1 MISCSDY
8 DYIEIACM
16 YRYPVKLTMKVGLPL
31 EGIALDT
38 ARDESNNECLKL
50 NVKETDVL
58 VILDEINKLEVLVEN
73 PHFSEVV
80 FK

>member
-16 YRYPVKLTMKVGLPL
+16 YRYPVKLTMKVGQLL

-50 NVKETDVL
+50 IAKETDVL
-58 VILDEINKLEVLVEN
+58 VILDEINKLEVLVDN

>member
-16 YRYPVKLTMKVGLPL
+16 YRYPVKLTMKVGLLL

-38 ARDESNNECLKL
+38 VRDESNNECLKL

>member
-16 YRYPVKLTMKVGLPL
+16 CRYPVKLTMKVGQPL

-38 ARDESNNECLKL
+38 ARDEINNECLKL
-50 NVKETDVL
+50 NVKETDIL

>member
-16 YRYPVKLTMKVGLPL
+16 YRYPVKLTMKVGLLL